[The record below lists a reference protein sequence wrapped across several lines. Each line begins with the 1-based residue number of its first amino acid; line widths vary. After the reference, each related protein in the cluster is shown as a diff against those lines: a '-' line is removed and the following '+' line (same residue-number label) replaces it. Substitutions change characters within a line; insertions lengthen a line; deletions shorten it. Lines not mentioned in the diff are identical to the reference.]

1 MQASVKSWITKAKIA
16 IFSDTDVSFTENI
29 LSVTS
34 AAAENLQPEDA
45 RMPTVRMWTA
55 GILLFV
61 WNKCLCVMG
70 YASAFL
76 VFSA

>member
-1 MQASVKSWITKAKIA
+1 MNQ
-16 IFSDTDVSFTENI
+16 NI

>member
-1 MQASVKSWITKAKIA
+1 MQVSVKSWITKAKIA
-16 IFSDTDVSFTENI
+16 IISDTDVSFAENI
-29 LSVTS
+29 LSALS
-34 AAAENLQPEDA
+34 AAAGNLQPEDA